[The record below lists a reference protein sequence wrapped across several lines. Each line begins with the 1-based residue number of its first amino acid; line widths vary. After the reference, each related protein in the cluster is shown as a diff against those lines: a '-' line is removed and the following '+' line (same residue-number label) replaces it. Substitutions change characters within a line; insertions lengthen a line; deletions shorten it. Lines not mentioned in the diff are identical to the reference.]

1 MKSHDLSQFN
11 TIVFDEALLYTP
23 DRLKRLD
30 KLISLYPEK
39 TFMST
44 GDTDQRN
51 PIGFENESYLRTCM
65 NVIFRDQVLLKDI
78 KRLVNPKDIKRW
90 HDLKKDVFNTN
101 MTVKEIC
108 KKHKLNTVNNMKDVT
123 TTTNICYFNFRC
135 DMVNN
140 HVHHN
145 ILKHKETYFE
155 GLEVICR
162 KYEKQKAYTLN
173 TNYVYKI
180 KKMPKYVTI
189 TDEVD
194 EVDYVIPKSI
204 LDTHFKLPYA
214 LTCDSVQGLSFDEN
228 DKITIFDAN
237 LPYSDR
243 KYLWTAITRSRKLDN
258 VYIFIHS
265 DSEVERFTDSRIK
278 QYFKFKVEN

>member
-1 MKSHDLSQFN
+1 M
-11 TIVFDEALLYTP
+11 
-23 DRLKRLD
+23 
-30 KLISLYPEK
+30 
-39 TFMST
+39 
-44 GDTDQRN
+44 
-51 PIGFENESYLRTCM
+51 NE
-65 NVIFRDQVLLKDI
+65 
-78 KRLVNPKDIKRW
+78 
-90 HDLKKDVFNTN
+90 
-101 MTVKEIC
+101 
-108 KKHKLNTVNNMKDVT
+108 VT
-123 TTTNICYFNFRC
+123 TTKNICYFNFRC
-135 DMVNN
+135 NSVNQ
-140 HVHHN
+140 HVHSN
-145 ILKHKETYFE
+145 ILKHEQQYFE
-155 GLEVICR
+155 GLEIICR

-180 KKMPKYVTI
+180 KKISKYITI

-228 DKITIFDAN
+228 DKITIFDSN

-278 QYFKFKVEN
+278 QYFRFKIDNYKVQDRKVNRVWEDKDYITESWINSQIDKHGTYCKFCNKNFQLYVNENGTVESDITVDRVNNALPHIISNCQLACLKCNITKK